1 MIESERDKIELKE
14 YKRQLREA
22 AADKREEK
30 TGMRQSTGVMVA
42 KIACGCIFICVG
54 FTNPKG
60 EEWSVGYFLT
70 ALVIG
75 IALIAWGVIP
85 YKKAKDKMEQKEY
98 EENYDKN
105 MKTFKEVELETAM
118 KKVDMETETPEIKQ
132 LRKFKSLLDQ
142 GLITEEDYEKK
153 KQSLLGL

>member
-30 TGMRQSTGVMVA
+30 
-42 KIACGCIFICVG
+42 
-54 FTNPKG
+54 
-60 EEWSVGYFLT
+60 
-70 ALVIG
+70 
-75 IALIAWGVIP
+75 
-85 YKKAKDKMEQKEY
+85 
-98 EENYDKN
+98 
-105 MKTFKEVELETAM
+105 TAM

>member
-85 YKKAKDKMEQKEY
+85 YKKAKDKMEQK
-98 EENYDKN
+98 
-105 MKTFKEVELETAM
+105 TFKEVELETAM

-153 KQSLLGL
+153 KQSLLKL

>member
-1 MIESERDKIELKE
+1 
-14 YKRQLREA
+14 
-22 AADKREEK
+22 
-30 TGMRQSTGVMVA
+30 
-42 KIACGCIFICVG
+42 
-54 FTNPKG
+54 
-60 EEWSVGYFLT
+60 
-70 ALVIG
+70 
-75 IALIAWGVIP
+75 
-85 YKKAKDKMEQKEY
+85 MEQKEY